1 VAEDVVT
8 GRRVIP
14 IKVAVAPGAARAE
27 AARMRLEG
35 SGFLRM
41 MTLGEPRL
49 SEFVARYKALG
60 YDVDLLPYADD
71 DTKDA
76 SVEDYAT
83 LYVRK
88 AKPPPG
94 PG

>member
-1 VAEDVVT
+1 MRRT
-8 GRRVIP
+8 GSRVIP
-14 IKVAVAPGAARAE
+14 IKVVAAAGAAVAE
-27 AARMRLEG
+27 EARMRLER

-60 YDVDLLPYADD
+60 YDVELVPYQDD
-71 DTKDA
+71 GTDAA
-76 SVEDYAT
+76 SVQEFAT

-88 AKPPPG
+88 G
-94 PG
+94 

>member
-1 VAEDVVT
+1 M
-8 GRRVIP
+8 RRVIP
-14 IKVAVAPGAARAE
+14 IKVAATASAA
-27 AARMRLEG
+27 AAQEVRMRLER
-35 SGFLRM
+35 SGFMPM
-41 MTLGEPRL
+41 MTLGQPRL
-49 SEFVARYKALG
+49 SEFIARYKALG
-60 YDVDLLPYADD
+60 YDVELLPYADEH
-71 DTKDA
+71 TKEA